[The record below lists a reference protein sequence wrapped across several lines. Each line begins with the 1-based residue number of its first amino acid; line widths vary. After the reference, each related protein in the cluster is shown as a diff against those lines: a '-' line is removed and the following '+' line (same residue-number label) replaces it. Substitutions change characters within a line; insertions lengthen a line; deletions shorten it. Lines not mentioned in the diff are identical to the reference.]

1 MLIFQQLDRPELLH
15 CRNDLQKMKVLL
27 QEKTRLSRKQMN
39 RGEMM
44 IAFEFLIEEVLKR
57 D

>member
-1 MLIFQQLDRPELLH
+1 M
-15 CRNDLQKMKVLL
+15 NDLQKMKVLL
-27 QEKTRLSRKQMN
+27 QEKTQLSRKQMN